1 VSGTQAIRLA
11 SRLLSWQS
19 NERNKLLGQKY
30 PRFQNAHTLKD
41 SGVLGFLLT
50 VSRGLGYNN
59 ERFWKLFMSILTVIG
74 VGKSFGVD
82 LLFQGVSFSISAGQ
96 KMGLVGRNGSGKTT
110 LLRVLLG
117 QELPDGGRVSLAAG
131 RTLGY
136 LKQEASVHPEH
147 TILEEAESVFAPLRA
162 VEARLRTLEAEME
175 NDPDHLEQLLTEY
188 SAERDR
194 FEAAGGYQFSNDL
207 DSTLLHLGFTPA
219 DYGKLVGSCSGGEQT
234 RLALAKIVLSR
245 PDLLVLDEPTN
256 HLDIAAV
263 EWLEGFLKSYEGAV
277 LLVSHDRY
285 FLDAVCDTIG
295 DLDNQTLS
303 VYNGNYSKFW
313 QQKEAALERQRAM
326 FEVQQAE
333 INRLED
339 LIKRNMGADSTASK
353 IRLKT
358 IGRIDR
364 MDKVDR
370 PVEDRRN
377 VKAKF
382 DAESAGRIG
391 REVLS
396 IQDLSKSFG
405 ERVLFRGLSCS
416 IERGQRAGLV
426 GPNGSGKSTLVK
438 MILGLEQADKGMI
451 TMGHNA
457 RTSYFSQHAS
467 DSLDPN
473 RSVVDSLL
481 DVADMTSTE
490 ARNHLA
496 RFLFTGDDVFKTVS
510 VLSGGEKN
518 KLALARMIVEPCNLL
533 ILDEPT
539 NHLDIMSCEALT
551 EMLHDYPGTL
561 LLVSHDRYL
570 LNSVTD
576 HTLALTGDGLIESF
590 EGNYEAWRNTQ
601 RDETVWENRASA
613 ASTGRGGTS
622 SAVSKPQPAKAAPS
636 LPVMN
641 AREWSKARTKAKE
654 AVVSAEAKV
663 GAIEQRIADVEAELA
678 SPMPDVNLMV
688 TRAAEHT
695 RLQDDLMDALGAWEL
710 AVSQQEELELGSVQR
725 AGV

>member
-1 VSGTQAIRLA
+1 
-11 SRLLSWQS
+11 
-19 NERNKLLGQKY
+19 
-30 PRFQNAHTLKD
+30 
-41 SGVLGFLLT
+41 
-50 VSRGLGYNN
+50 
-59 ERFWKLFMSILTVIG
+59 MSILTVTG
-74 VGKSFGVD
+74 VGKSFGID
-82 LLFQGVSFSISAGQ
+82 LLFSGVSFSIAAGQ

-110 LLRVLLG
+110 LLRVLLR
-117 QELPDGGRVSLAAG
+117 QELPDSGKISLAAG

-136 LKQEASVHPEH
+136 LKQEASVHPER
-147 TILEEAESVFAPLRA
+147 TILEEAESVFEPLRA
-162 VEARLRTLEAEME
+162 VEVRLRALEAEME
-175 NDPDHLEQLLTEY
+175 NDPKHLDQLLVEY

-194 FEAAGGYQFSNDL
+194 FEAAGGYQFSADL
-207 DSTLLHLGFTPA
+207 DLTLSHLGFAPA
-219 DYGKLVGSCSGGEQT
+219 DYNKLVGSCSGGEQT

-263 EWLEGFLKSYEGAV
+263 EWLEGFLKSYAGAV

-285 FLDAVCDTIG
+285 FLDAVCDTIS
-295 DLDNQTLS
+295 DLDNQTLTI
-303 VYNGNYSKFW
+303 YNGNYSKYW
-313 QQKEAALERQRAM
+313 QQKEAALERQRAQ
-326 FEVQQAE
+326 FEIQQAE

-364 MDKVDR
+364 MDKVER
-370 PVEDRRN
+370 PVEDKRT

-405 ERVLFRGLSCS
+405 ERVLFRGMSCS
-416 IERGQRAGLV
+416 IERGQRVGLV

-438 MILGLEQADKGMI
+438 MVLGLEQPDRGSI

-467 DSLDPN
+467 DSLDPD

-496 RFLFTGDDVFKTVS
+496 RFLFTGDDVFKPVS

-551 EMLHDYPGTL
+551 EMLHVYPGTL

-570 LNSVTD
+570 LNSVTNQ
-576 HTLALTGDGLIESF
+576 TLALTGDGAIESF
-590 EGNYEAWRNTQ
+590 EGNYELWRSSRRSDTI
-601 RDETVWENRASA
+601 WESGLSRVQSGQNSPSVA
-613 ASTGRGGTS
+613 
-622 SAVSKPQPAKAAPS
+622 SKPQAPKVQPS

-641 AREWSKARTKAKE
+641 ARELSKARAKAKD
-654 AVVSAEAKV
+654 AVSAAEAKV
-663 GAIEQRIADVEAELA
+663 AAIEQRIADVEAELA
-678 SPMPDVNLMV
+678 SPMPDASVMV

-695 RLQDDLMDALGAWEL
+695 RLQDDLMDALTAWET
-710 AVSQQEELELGSVQR
+710 AVSQQEELESSSLQKASV
-725 AGV
+725 